1 MSRCSVQEFIDHN
14 QSLTDK
20 TIDPEVVKALL
31 DIKTVEQCLRS
42 DIFKDSSKSKLIY
55 AFNAA
60 RQQNK
65 HVHWMTRG
73 NKQSLTINATETK
86 DKLGI
91 NYGFPPNYMLDY
103 LLEPSGHLYL
113 QPHLKNLKGMMQYGH
128 TANVGE
134 FTIHT

>member
-20 TIDPEVVKALL
+20 TIDPEVVKTLL

-42 DIFKDSSKSKLIY
+42 NIFKDSSKSKLIY
-55 AFNAA
+55 AFKEAQ
-60 RQQNK
+60 QQNK
-65 HVHWMTRG
+65 PVHWMTRG
-73 NKQSLTINATETK
+73 TKQPLTINGTETK

-91 NYGFPPNYMLDY
+91 NYGFPSNYMLDY
-103 LLEPSGHLYL
+103 CLEPSGHLYL
-113 QPHLKNLKGMMQYGH
+113 QPHLKNLKGMMQY
-128 TANVGE
+128 NVGE